1 MKNSTEPVA
10 LSAPVV
16 GVTSAVRSTELP
28 DSTVLGAAVSVV
40 ALARLTTATVAG
52 VMVYVPAVALTN
64 V

>member
-1 MKNSTEPVA
+1 M
-10 LSAPVV
+10 V